1 MSELTPSF
9 CGVPPGTGL
18 SRWSLECAISRR
30 PDPSATMDGRLS
42 PTASVKPK
50 TPGPRHSAP
59 SKYTI
64 SPIQIE
70 PTLSPPVEWLEDI
83 PVPASVRKARYTV
96 PSGSVAKRG
105 KLFLGPAG
113 GPTPLFAARLA
124 ESVGSGCMVKLVP
137 CVPSRK
143 GCVAG
148 APGSTRPTSSVV
160 LYKSLPTRQT
170 TCTVWLEYSGNPVVS
185 KAPKSLPQRLPAV
198 SYAIHKRFCASY
210 ASELRASKLTVVA
223 A

>member
-9 CGVPPGTGL
+9 CGVPADNGL
-18 SRWSLECAISRR
+18 SRWSEECAISKR
-30 PDPSATMDGRLS
+30 PDPSATIDGRLS
-42 PTASVKPK
+42 PTASVNAS
-50 TPGPRHSAP
+50 TPGPCHWAP

-64 SPIQIE
+64 SPTQIE
-70 PTLSPPVEWLEDI
+70 PTLTPPVEWLDDI

-96 PSGSVAKRG
+96 PSGSVARRG

-137 CVPSRK
+137 CVPFRNR
-143 GCVAG
+143 CVAG
-148 APGSTRPTSSVV
+148 APGSTRPTSSIV

-185 KAPKSLPQRLPAV
+185 NAPKSLPQRLPAT
-198 SYAIHKRFCASY
+198 S
-210 ASELRASKLTVVA
+210 
-223 A
+223 